1 VYSKVFLIT
10 DEVKNSEVFSKI
22 LDYLKVEHKIVPK
35 VFSSSKVVKNS
46 NDDELYLLYLD
57 DEKIKKF
64 FKNNIDKN
72 LNIGIISDEICP
84 NAIKNYNL
92 STDIFESIKDAFN
105 KDLLSKIDLLQC
117 NETIVF
123 DSVIIGDMHGIN
135 KKDYNERSRFEKLKI
150 FFQNFKNLKFQ
161 NYNFT
166 ISKDQTIKTVAVG
179 IKVVEHTTSSAN
191 TTMTGDL
198 SINDG
203 KLNAFIL
210 VPTSI
215 LSYIWYLIVI
225 LFYQKLSLMSLPK
238 SLGLIQTSQLTIT
251 SSDVIS
257 YTLDKELFDAK
268 EIKLKIF
275 QDSFNIHLGKDLFGK
290 LNKDNKEVQ
299 NKDLIDLD
307 ILPKGEIK
315 SILIDGKIPFIKKA
329 SEDDFKDVFKNLRTS
344 ARLTYPFLVLMI
356 LSTLLAT
363 TGLFANSTPVII
375 GAMILAPMMAPII
388 SFSMGIIRSD
398 KILLK
403 RSIITLSIGVFMAI
417 LFSCFFTLLLPL
429 SEVTPEMQSRI
440 KPNLLDLLVAIFS
453 GIAGAYA
460 YSKEEVAKSLAGVAI
475 AVALVP
481 PLSVTGI
488 GIGLGD
494 YEVIYGAFLL
504 FNTNLVGI
512 TISSAL
518 TFIVLGFAPLKR
530 AKVGIIYTT
539 AILVLI
545 SIPLVISFEQMVA
558 KNEYYEKLSTFKVV
572 ASGTNQIELIILD
585 VQNHQEA
592 VLINIETTS
601 KGPLSSK
608 DYQQIKEKFESKI
621 DKQVII
627 EVVSKIVVK

>member
-1 VYSKVFLIT
+1 MYSKVFLIT

-22 LDYLKVEHKIVPK
+22 LEYLKVEHKIVPK

-558 KNEYYEKLSTFKVV
+558 KNEYYEKLSTLKVV

>member
-1 VYSKVFLIT
+1 VYKKVYLIT
-10 DEVKNSEVFSKI
+10 DEAKSSEILSKI
-22 LDYLKVEHKIVPK
+22 LDHLKSDYEVVPK
-35 VFSSSKVVKNS
+35 IFPSTKTVKNT

-57 DEKIKKF
+57 DEHIKTF
-64 FKNNIDKN
+64 FKNNLGKN
-72 LNIGIISDEICP
+72 LNIGIVSSEICP

-92 STDIFESIKDAFN
+92 STDIFDSIKDAFD
-105 KDLLSKIDLLQC
+105 KKLLSTIDILQC
-117 NETIVF
+117 NDIIVF

-135 KKDYNERSRFEKLKI
+135 KKDYNQSSKLEKIKI
-150 FFQNFKNLKFQ
+150 FFQNFKNIQFQ

-179 IKVVEHTTSSAN
+179 IKVVEHTTSNAN
-191 TTMTGDL
+191 TTMSGDL

-215 LSYIWYLIVI
+215 LSYIWYLILI
-225 LFYQKLSLMSLPK
+225 FFYQKLTLMSLPK
-238 SLGLIQTSQLTIT
+238 SLGLIQTSQLIIT
-251 SSDVIS
+251 SDDTIS
-257 YTLDKELFDAK
+257 YTLDKELLNAK
-268 EIKLKIF
+268 EINLEIF
-275 QDSFNIHLGKDLFGK
+275 QNSFNVHLGKDLFEK
-290 LNKDNKEVQ
+290 LSSDKNETQ
-299 NKDLIDLD
+299 SKDLIDLE
-307 ILPKGEIK
+307 ILPKGEIR
-315 SILIDGKIPFIKKA
+315 SVLIDGKIPFIKKA

-403 RSIITLSIGVFMAI
+403 RSITTLSIGIFMAI
-417 LFSCFFTLLLPL
+417 LFSCLFTLLLPL

-440 KPNLLDLLVAIFS
+440 KPNLLDLLVAVFS

-460 YSKEEVAKSLAGVAI
+460 YSKEEIAKSLAGVAI

-512 TISSAL
+512 AISSAL
-518 TFIVLGFAPLKR
+518 TFIVLGFAPLTR
-530 AKVGIIYTT
+530 AKAGIIYTT
-539 AILVLI
+539 VILVFI
-545 SIPLVISFEQMVA
+545 SIPLVISFEQMVT
-558 KNEYYEKLSTFKVV
+558 KNEYYKKLSSFKVV
-572 ASGTNQIELIILD
+572 ESGVNQIELNILNI
-585 VQNHQEA
+585 QNHQDEIL
-592 VLINIETTS
+592 VNIETTS
-601 KGPLSSK
+601 KGPLNLK
-608 DYQQIKEKFESKI
+608 DYEQIKDKYESKV
-621 DKQVII
+621 DKKVVI